1 MLDKIKEFLNLL
13 MRNKKFIFL
22 FIFAFVMS
30 LFLAFPFNELNDFFS
45 SQINKV
51 TDGKVFIQ
59 FESFRFNPFKTEV
72 GVEQVEVEAG
82 QLPKLSASSLLLR
95 PAVMAL
101 FTQKPYGEVEAQH
114 LWGGNI
120 LIKSS
125 QGKKSENGSERE
137 NITFS
142 ADSIS
147 LSHAKD
153 FFRLPFDIKGRM
165 QAEIKSQVDLSF
177 SEQPDSEINAEIQN
191 IDLSNLVFDV
201 QGMSLQLP
209 DLKLKV
215 LDLKGRLAGGRFF
228 IDSLKIG
235 QEPNDIQGQIKG
247 DIIMNI
253 QNHNGALIPQLGAY
267 NLQIELKVKNLFLK
281 NIEMVDLLIG
291 SYKQMTPQGA
301 TYKFKV
307 SGDSLQNVPQFSRL
321 N

>member
-1 MLDKIKEFLNLL
+1 MLDKIKDFLAIL
-13 MRNKKFIFL
+13 MHNKKFIFL
-22 FIFAFVMS
+22 FIAAFVTS

-45 SQINKV
+45 SQINKA
-51 TDGKVFIQ
+51 TDGKIFVQ
-59 FESFRFNPFKTEV
+59 FNNFHFNPFKKEV
-72 GVEQVEVEAG
+72 GVEQLEVEAG
-82 QLPKLSASSLLLR
+82 NLPKLSASSLLLR
-95 PAVMAL
+95 PAIMAL
-101 FTQKPYGEVEAQH
+101 FTQKPYGEVEAQQ
-114 LWGGNI
+114 LWGGNF

-125 QGKKSENGSERE
+125 HGKKSENGSDRE
-137 NITFS
+137 SISFF

-165 QAEIKSQVDLSF
+165 RADIQSQVDLSF
-177 SEQPDSEINAEIQN
+177 SEQPESEINAEIQN
-191 IDLSNLVFDV
+191 IDLSNLVFDM

-209 DLKLKV
+209 DLKLKI
-215 LDLKGRLAGGRFF
+215 LDLKGRLTGGRLF

-247 DIIMNI
+247 DIMMNI
-253 QNHNGALIPQLGAY
+253 QSHNGTLIPQLGAY
-267 NLQIELKVKNLFLK
+267 NLQIELKVKSLFLK

-291 SYKQMTPQGA
+291 NYKQTTPQGA